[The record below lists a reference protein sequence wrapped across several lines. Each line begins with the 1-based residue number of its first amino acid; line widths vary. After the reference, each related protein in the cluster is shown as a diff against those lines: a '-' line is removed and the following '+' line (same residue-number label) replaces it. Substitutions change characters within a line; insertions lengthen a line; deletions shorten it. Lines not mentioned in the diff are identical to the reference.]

1 MNVKKSSLS
10 ALAASVCALA
20 FLSTPVGAA
29 PETISKN
36 QVVSFQSVSLAQAQV
51 MAKAAEQK
59 AKEMKVPMI
68 IAIVDAGGNLVLH
81 ERMEDALL
89 VSIDVSFKKAYSAV
103 ALKMPTD
110 KLGTVTQPGKELY
123 GIQHSDDKLITFGG
137 GFPIVVNGKVVGAIG
152 VSGGSVAE
160 DMAVA
165 KAGLDALK

>member
-1 MNVKKSSLS
+1 MKTRKIGLS
-10 ALAASVCALA
+10 VLAASFCALA
-20 FLSTPVGAA
+20 FLSTPVNAA

-36 QVVSFQSVSLAQAQV
+36 QVVSTQSVSLAQAQV
-51 MAKAAEQK
+51 MARAAEQK
-59 AKEMKVPMI
+59 AKEIKVPMI
-68 IAIVDAGGNLVLH
+68 IAIVDASGNLVLH

-89 VSIDVSFKKAYSAV
+89 VSIDVSLKKAYSAV

-110 KLGTVTQPGKELY
+110 KLGTITQPGKELY
-123 GIQHSDDKLITFGG
+123 GIQHSDNQLITFGG

-160 DMAVA
+160 DVSVA